1 MKSYIASIILAA
13 VFVSAEEETNETEE
27 PAVLEGKAA
36 CDAAFEKAKAPA
48 NAIFAT
54 CSKDL
59 KEESAEFKE
68 CHKVHVAANEPFTKA
83 FDECVSKSGASYL
96 LVGASAALI
105 AATLI

>member
-13 VFVSAEEETNETEE
+13 VFVSAEEETKEE

-68 CHKVHVAANEPFTKA
+68 CHKVHLAANEPFTKA

-96 LVGASAALI
+96 LVGASATLI
-105 AATLI
+105 AATLF